1 MAITRPTEGI
11 KAGPAGYQYISSVWD
26 SRLDTGYIGDIKR
39 YGVADQFL
47 TFLRMPDREFTLTTR
62 KPKFFEQL
70 PLQAD
75 VKLNAAIAVSSAGD
89 PLSLVVHTDDRD
101 NGRVP
106 IKVADSIIIPGAY
119 TTSGDDE
126 QYTITAYNSSTYT
139 ATLTPHVA
147 TNQVA
152 TEIPASTV
160 LKIHGSYH
168 GHQTDQPEGMFTKR
182 VERSYTVGYC
192 KTTAKLGGGVQS
204 LKWLEVEMNDGSNG
218 FVEENQ
224 YLAEFQHDKKL
235 DDMIFY
241 SQAITNAS
249 LTETDA
255 LEGGSVIRQASK
267 GIWNYGLDDGQTLSY
282 SGVWDVGNYYD
293 YKDLALSQLLAT
305 REIQHL
311 YGYDL
316 SRQIEQSGLDFIQT
330 YSGGTDLFM
339 NGGLGI
345 DVKYFQLDGFT
356 FQLKEI
362 ESFRNAIGFGNR
374 EYSFSKSGIM
384 LPVDVAEA
392 EYSGSME
399 QHPTIMMGYMKD
411 RKRVIGIINGMTGL
425 PFQVNQTADYASWNF
440 NTEYSLIVL
449 RPNQIVLTRPE

>member
-1 MAITRPTEGI
+1 MAITRPTQGT

-75 VKLNAAIAVSSAGD
+75 VKLNTAISTGAAGAT
-89 PLSLVVHTDDRD
+89 LSLVVHTDDRD

-106 IKVADSIIIPGAY
+106 IKEHDGIIIPGAY

-126 QYTITAYNSSTYT
+126 EYTITSYTAGTYT
-139 ATLTPHVA
+139 ATLTPHSA
-147 TNQVA
+147 TNQIAV
-152 TEIPASTV
+152 EIPAGTV
-160 LKIHGSYH
+160 LKIHGNYH
-168 GHQTDQPEGMFTKR
+168 GHQTDQPDGMFTKR
-182 VERSYTVGYC
+182 VERSYSVGYC
-192 KTTAKLGGGVQS
+192 KTTRKIGGGIQS
-204 LKWLEVEMNDGSNG
+204 LKWLEVEMNDGANG

-224 YLAEFQHDKKL
+224 YLHEFMHDKNL

-241 SQAITNAS
+241 TQAITNTA

-255 LEGGSVIRQASK
+255 LEGGTVIRQASP
-267 GIWNYGLDDGQTLSY
+267 GIWNHGLDSGQTLGY
-282 SGVWDVGNYYD
+282 SGVWDIGNFYD
-293 YKDLALSQLLAT
+293 YKDLALSQLLAS
-305 REIQHL
+305 REIQYQ

-316 SRQIEQSGLDFIQT
+316 SRQIEQSGLDFIQS

-356 FQLKEI
+356 FQCKEI
-362 ESFRNAIGFGNR
+362 ESFRNAIGYGNR
-374 EYSFSKSGIM
+374 EYSFSKSGMM

-392 EYSGSME
+392 EYNGVME
-399 QHPTIMMGYMKD
+399 QHPTIMMGYMQD

-425 PFQVNQTADYASWNF
+425 PYPVNQTADYASWNF

-449 RPNQIVLTRPE
+449 RPNQIVLVRPE